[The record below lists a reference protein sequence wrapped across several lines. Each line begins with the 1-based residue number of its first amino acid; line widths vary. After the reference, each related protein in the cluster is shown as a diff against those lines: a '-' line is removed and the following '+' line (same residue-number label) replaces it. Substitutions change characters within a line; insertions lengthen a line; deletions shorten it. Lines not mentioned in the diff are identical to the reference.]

1 MAERALMKELF
12 FAQALLTEDEFHRQ
26 IRKKTAAIAID
37 MSSGRIIH
45 ATEEAHGMFEC
56 QVQNGLINLPY
67 ERLIPSELR
76 EKHLKHVG
84 LYEKDPQVR
93 DMRGAEPELRAVTFD
108 QKKNFDVRIK
118 LIPIQKG
125 DRMFMVLIFNLR
137 KRE

>member
-1 MAERALMKELF
+1 MKELF

-76 EKHLKHVG
+76 QKHLKHTA
-84 LYEKDPQVR
+84 LYEKDPHAR
-93 DMRGAEPELRAVTFD
+93 DMGGDEPELGAVTFD
-108 QKKNFDVRIK
+108 QKKRFEARIK
-118 LIPIQKG
+118 LLPIQKG
-125 DRMFMVLIFNLR
+125 DRLFMVLIFNALK
-137 KRE
+137 KR